1 MDKLFEAT
9 KNLGLPAKLW
19 LLRHPMICRIYIQN
33 SNVVEETLAQLEQ
46 IRAMKIRDQCTKQ
59 AMTHLYQDFDFDF
72 DFIYYFDF

>member
-1 MDKLFEAT
+1 
-9 KNLGLPAKLW
+9 
-19 LLRHPMICRIYIQN
+19 MICRIYIQN